1 MSLVC
6 YSPWG
11 HRVGHD
17 LATEQLYHRIKIRYF
32 SQVKVL
38 TQILINAFIEVHT
51 EKNASIVSV
60 QVLRSEKGNVPSTL
74 KASPH
79 VPYQSLFPHSSS
91 KVTILIFNTIVCL
104 FLNFS

>member
-17 LATEQLYHRIKIRYF
+17 LAAEQQLHCRINVKIRYF

-38 TQILINAFIEVHT
+38 TQILINAFIEV
-51 EKNASIVSV
+51 
-60 QVLRSEKGNVPSTL
+60 
-74 KASPH
+74 
-79 VPYQSLFPHSSS
+79 
-91 KVTILIFNTIVCL
+91 
-104 FLNFS
+104 